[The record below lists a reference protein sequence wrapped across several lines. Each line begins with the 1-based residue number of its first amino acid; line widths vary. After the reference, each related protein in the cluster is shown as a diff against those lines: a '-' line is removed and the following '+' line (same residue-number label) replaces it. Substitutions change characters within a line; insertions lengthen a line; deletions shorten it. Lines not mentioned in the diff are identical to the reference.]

1 MTTTAFMKYA
11 NNPTSIQQNAS
22 YIMKQ
27 CNAYYDN
34 IDTPTDT
41 MQTACNQLNTTERV
55 KQAYQ
60 WCSELN
66 ENEDEYRQRIIRESG
81 DSTHIDRKVSMM
93 KQACNAVFCNE
104 NDTALGYIAED
115 QICFPPPADID
126 PTTGEII
133 EEEDLPDP
141 EPPNTIPEQQ
151 FVKNTLKWFVY
162 IIIIPAL
169 LLIFWYVYKT
179 YIYPKAIKPLWLAI
193 ERLLGKDPEVQAFEQ
208 AAYKRYR
215 DKAEAAAKARLENNI
230 Q

>member
-1 MTTTAFMKYA
+1 MLVLGTAKLRINF
-11 NNPTSIQQNAS
+11 I
-22 YIMKQ
+22 
-27 CNAYYDN
+27 YDFLTFYLEKLKFSPST
-34 IDTPTDT
+34 IEFEEKWKKSQEDL
-41 MQTACNQLNTTERV
+41 NQ
-55 KQAYQ
+55 
-60 WCSELN
+60 SE
-66 ENEDEYRQRIIRESG
+66 
-81 DSTHIDRKVSMM
+81 K
-93 KQACNAVFCNE
+93 
-104 NDTALGYIAED
+104 
-115 QICFPPPADID
+115 
-126 PTTGEII
+126 EII